1 MAAAVKLWKGPSTY
15 MTFYLTCILFIL
27 SILLLWLSIKI
38 WLLKKSAREI
48 ETQFTARLQED
59 TNILIS
65 ISGRDPSMQKLA
77 AQINVQLKEL
87 RVQRHRFLQ
96 GDLELKEAVTNIS
109 HDLRTPLTAIF
120 GYLDLLEKEET
131 TETAERYLHIVR
143 ERAVVLRQ
151 LTEELFRYS
160 VFSSL
165 SKEVNYT
172 PVILNK
178 ALEYSISAYYA
189 ALKQKKI
196 CPVISLSGEKIQ
208 RTLDF
213 DMLLRIFA
221 NILSNV
227 LKYSDGDLHITLENT
242 GEIIF
247 SNHAANMDEIQA
259 KRLFDRFYTVETAS
273 KSTGLGLSIAKALTE
288 QMHGT
293 IDAVYHDGVLSI
305 HLFFPA

>member
-15 MTFYLTCILFIL
+15 ITFYLTCILFIL

-77 AQINVQLKEL
+77 AQINIQLKEL

-131 TETAERYLHIVR
+131 TETAE
-143 ERAVVLRQ
+143 
-151 LTEELFRYS
+151 
-160 VFSSL
+160 
-165 SKEVNYT
+165 
-172 PVILNK
+172 
-178 ALEYSISAYYA
+178 
-189 ALKQKKI
+189 
-196 CPVISLSGEKIQ
+196 
-208 RTLDF
+208 
-213 DMLLRIFA
+213 
-221 NILSNV
+221 
-227 LKYSDGDLHITLENT
+227 
-242 GEIIF
+242 
-247 SNHAANMDEIQA
+247 
-259 KRLFDRFYTVETAS
+259 
-273 KSTGLGLSIAKALTE
+273 
-288 QMHGT
+288 
-293 IDAVYHDGVLSI
+293 
-305 HLFFPA
+305 FP